1 MFHETVNFLIGGE
14 LDSEL
19 QQTICTNSSLVQSA
33 HVTKILLIYWL
44 LLSKRHS
51 RRVQA
56 SDLFPIEYRNK
67 NFIYRGPPIVDKS
80 EPLKNVKSWSCIK
93 EM

>member
-14 LDSEL
+14 LDRAA
-19 QQTICTNSSLVQSA
+19 TDNSSLVQSA

-51 RRVQA
+51 CRVQA
-56 SDLFPIEYRNK
+56 SDLFPIEYKNK
-67 NFIYRGPPIVDKS
+67 NFIHRGPPIVDKS
-80 EPLKNVKSWSCIK
+80 EPLKNVQSLSCIK